1 MSGLSRRAFC
11 AGLGLAVATLDKYRF
26 RVRRNVAA
34 PRLLAV
40 DVRPAT
46 DTKATVSSRETAH
59 LNASTPVPVGLEV
72 GTRLPGGIL

>member
-11 AGLGLAVATLDKYRF
+11 AGRGLAVATLDKYRI
-26 RVRRNVAA
+26 RVRRTVAA

-40 DVRPAT
+40 NVRPAA
-46 DTKATVSSRETAH
+46 DTKATASSRETAH